1 MSTKEIQ
8 QQIISNM
15 KKWQK
20 IEDATVATTGLIIEK
35 TDNPVVHLIMEI
47 IQRDSQ
53 MHYRIQEWIADSLES
68 KTVTLTYEELDKI
81 WSLIERHIELEKK
94 TVAMAQQSLEAIK
107 GKKMVIQEYLL
118 NYLAE
123 DEKKHNNLLA
133 HLEGIKKGMR
143 ATG

>member
-8 QQIISNM
+8 QQIIANM

-20 IEDATVATTGLIIEK
+20 IEDATVATTGMIIEK

-53 MHYRIQEWIADSLES
+53 MHYRLQEWIADSLET

-107 GKKMVIQEYLL
+107 GKKMVIQEYFL

-133 HLEGIKKGMR
+133 HLEGLKKGMR

>member
-8 QQIISNM
+8 QQIVANM

-20 IEDATVATTGLIIEK
+20 IEDATVATTGMIIEK

-53 MHYRIQEWIADSLES
+53 MHYRLQEWIADSLET

-107 GKKMVIQEYLL
+107 DKKMVIQEYFL

-123 DEKKHNNLLA
+123 DEKKHNNLLS

>member
-8 QQIISNM
+8 QQIVANL

-20 IEDATVATTGLIIEK
+20 IEDATVATTGMIIEK
-35 TDNPVVHLIMEI
+35 TDNPVIHLVMEI

-53 MHYRIQEWIADSLES
+53 MHYRIQEWIADSLET

-94 TVAMAQQSLEAIK
+94 TVAMAQQSLDAIK
-107 GKKMVIQEYLL
+107 GKKMVIQEYFL

>member
-1 MSTKEIQ
+1 MSVKEIQ
-8 QQIISNM
+8 QQIVANL

-20 IEDATVATTGLIIEK
+20 IEDATVATTGMIIEK
-35 TDNPVVHLIMEI
+35 TDNPVVHLVMEI

-53 MHYRIQEWIADSLES
+53 MHYRIQEWIADSLET

-94 TVAMAQQSLEAIK
+94 TVAMAQQSLDAIK
-107 GKKMVIQEYLL
+107 GKKMVIQEYFL

>member
-8 QQIISNM
+8 QQIVANM

-20 IEDATVATTGLIIEK
+20 IEDATVATTGMIIEK

-53 MHYRIQEWIADSLES
+53 MHYRLQEWIADSLET

-107 GKKMVIQEYLL
+107 GKKMVIQEYFL

-133 HLEGIKKGMR
+133 HLEGLKKGMR

>member
-8 QQIISNM
+8 QQIVANM

-20 IEDATVATTGLIIEK
+20 IEDATVATTGMIIEK

-53 MHYRIQEWIADSLES
+53 MHYRLQEWIADSLET
-68 KTVTLTYEELDKI
+68 KTVTLAYEELDKI

-107 GKKMVIQEYLL
+107 GKKMVIQEYFL

-133 HLEGIKKGMR
+133 HLEGLKKGMR